1 MLLAGGGQITTL
13 LMMIVIVIGT
23 VMMIDTILANRIL
36 KLMNWIP
43 ERTYAQPGENADK
56 QEMS

>member
-36 KLMNWIP
+36 QLMNWIP
-43 ERTYAQPGENADK
+43 KRTYPQPGENADK